1 MEIIPVIDI
10 LGGMV
15 VRASGGDREQYPLL
29 QSKLTNSSKPQQ
41 VINDLLNWHP
51 FTKIYIADLDAIDY
65 QNRNHALYKEM
76 SQGFSQVN
84 FWIDAGIRTKQ
95 CWQQFSAYPTVSPV
109 IGSESLLDSEWLLN
123 DKVRNSSVLSLDFKN
138 DSFLGLPQLLT
149 QSERWT
155 ERVIVMDLDSVGE
168 KVGPNLDQVL
178 DLKQR
183 ALHSQLIAA
192 GGIRNSQDLV
202 VLEERGI
209 KHALLASALHDGTI
223 TKNDLISA

>member
-10 LGGMV
+10 MGGMV

-29 QSKLTNSSKPQQ
+29 QSKITNSFEPLQ
-41 VINDLLNWHP
+41 VIKDLLNWYP
-51 FTKIYIADLDAIDY
+51 FTKIYIADLDAIDN
-65 QNRNHALYKEM
+65 QVRNHAFYKEM
-76 SQGFSQVN
+76 SQRFPQVN

-95 CWQQFSAYPTVSPV
+95 CWQQFSDYPTVSPV
-109 IGSESLLDSEWLLN
+109 IGSETLIDSEWLLN
-123 DKVRNSSVLSLDFKN
+123 DKVRTISVLSLDFKN
-138 DSFLGLPQLLT
+138 GSFVGLPQLLT

-155 ERVIVMDLDSVGE
+155 ERVIIMDLDSVGE

-183 ALHSQLIAA
+183 ALHRQLIAA

-202 VLEERGI
+202 NLEERGI
-209 KHALLASALHDGTI
+209 EYALLASALHDGSI
-223 TKNDLISA
+223 TKSDLRSA